1 MTMSRSEKCK
11 KAIVEALKK
20 EVEIYCTVFLLS
32 QSLNET
38 ICTLGSCAL
47 STHNDIYIRIL
58 DMVYVTHNVTGSS
71 DRTKI
76 WLEIWFR
83 INRYRTLPSPLSG

>member
-38 ICTLGSCAL
+38 MCALGSCAL
-47 STHNDIYIRIL
+47 STHIYIYIYI
-58 DMVYVTHNVTGSS
+58 YVHIGHNT
-71 DRTKI
+71 
-76 WLEIWFR
+76 
-83 INRYRTLPSPLSG
+83 